1 MLEVLAVLH
10 QLAKRSLAEMVE
22 PQRSRE
28 KAVAAGVLVVLLQA
42 ARQVELL
49 TATATSLS
57 RH

>member
-42 ARQVELL
+42 AQQVARLMAIASSHL
-49 TATATSLS
+49 Q
-57 RH
+57 H